1 MATTPAAFSRFGYTL
16 AFAERTLSA
25 VLHDH
30 LAKRGTDPGIWYA
43 LQLIATHGDGLDR
56 AALTADLA
64 GSRALHAGSASE
76 LLSRLEAEG
85 LIRGGSEIALTPA
98 GRALH
103 RDLAEYIAAPRIRL
117 LSQFDADDI
126 ETTVRTMQAIADRAL
141 EEAQQPAGGA
151 SR

>member
-1 MATTPAAFSRFGYTL
+1 MATTPAAFSQFGYTL

-25 VLHDH
+25 VLHNH
-30 LAKRGTDPGIWYA
+30 LAERGTDPGTWYA
-43 LQLIATHGDGLDR
+43 LQLIAMHGDGLDR

-64 GSRALHAGSASE
+64 GSRTLDAGSASK

-85 LIRGGSEIALTPA
+85 LIRGGSEIALTSE

-117 LSQFDADDI
+117 LSQFNADDI

-141 EEAQQPAGGA
+141 EEAEPPAAGA